1 MAKGSE
7 DIILIENKPF
17 TKKSAMTTLQGKQ
30 VEVVHL
36 LPVMNEKEHTTR
48 SAEIENDLY
57 DVFVKYQSGSP

>member
-17 TKKSAMTTLQGKQ
+17 TKKSAMTMLQGKQ